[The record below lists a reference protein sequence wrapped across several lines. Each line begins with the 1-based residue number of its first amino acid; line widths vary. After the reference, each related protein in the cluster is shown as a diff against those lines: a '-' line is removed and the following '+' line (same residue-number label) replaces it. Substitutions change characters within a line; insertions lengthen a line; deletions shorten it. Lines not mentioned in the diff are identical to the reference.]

1 MYECQCQW
9 IHFSRHPLRIRI
21 EKKQPNRLCFH
32 AVGNSMKLKCFSE
45 VFFGVCGEKSIT
57 HQISQPIVGYCNFET
72 DDRNV
77 SLFRYR
83 KWFNDDKQP
92 VWTGL
97 CSEGEKTEKSL
108 DWNFIVVWEKFVR
121 RPQSILRFSVCDAF
135 KMIRRIYTSEKKRV
149 GCWVR
154 PFTRK
159 WIVVFLCGF
168 IVFIF
173 NSIAPTASIITGV
186 GDSIYCKVFTFK
198 FN

>member
-1 MYECQCQW
+1 MSVSMNTFFQT
-9 IHFSRHPLRIRI
+9 STPNSDR
-21 EKKQPNRLCFH
+21 KKQPNRLCFH

-83 KWFNDDKQP
+83 KWFNDDKRP

-97 CSEGEKTEKSL
+97 FSEGEKTEKSL

-135 KMIRRIYTSEKKRV
+135 KMIRRIYTSEKRESAV
-149 GCWVR
+149 GFGLSPESELSFFVR
-154 PFTRK
+154 
-159 WIVVFLCGF
+159 
-168 IVFIF
+168 
-173 NSIAPTASIITGV
+173 
-186 GDSIYCKVFTFK
+186 IYCVHIQFDGSNSKHS
-198 FN
+198 NWRGR